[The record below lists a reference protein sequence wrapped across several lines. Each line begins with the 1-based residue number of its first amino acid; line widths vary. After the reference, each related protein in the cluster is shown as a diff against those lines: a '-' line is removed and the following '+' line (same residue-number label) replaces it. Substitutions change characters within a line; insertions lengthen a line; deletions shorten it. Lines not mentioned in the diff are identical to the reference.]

1 MAGHR
6 LTWLDVFCDGPL
18 RGNPLAVVH
27 DADDLDPGIMLTVAR
42 ELGLSETTFVQ
53 SPTAYGADYRN
64 RIFDLRQEL
73 PFAGHPSLGTAA
85 AVARVRGQH
94 HASYVQQTQAGLQPV
109 DVELDGDRGRVSML
123 QEPPV
128 MGVQLHRVEALSPVG
143 LRAADGDPDL
153 PPQVVS
159 TGVPQVLAP
168 VRDAHVLAR
177 ARPDWLAIQALLDAH
192 DAVVLYLA
200 ACDPRAGR
208 AQARAFAHSAEIGED
223 PATGSAAGPLAAYLA
238 ERAGVERLDIDQGAE
253 MGRPSRLECGI
264 EGDRVRVA
272 GGVALLLEGTLRLP

>member
-1 MAGHR
+1 
-6 LTWLDVFCDGPL
+6 
-18 RGNPLAVVH
+18 
-27 DADDLDPGIMLTVAR
+27 
-42 ELGLSETTFVQ
+42 
-53 SPTAYGADYRN
+53 
-64 RIFDLRQEL
+64 
-73 PFAGHPSLGTAA
+73 
-85 AVARVRGQH
+85 
-94 HASYVQQTQAGLQPV
+94 
-109 DVELDGDRGRVSML
+109 
-123 QEPPV
+123 

-200 ACDPRAGR
+200 ACDPQAGR

-253 MGRPSRLECGI
+253 MGRPSRLECAI

-272 GGVALLLEGTLRLP
+272 GGVAVLLEGTLRLP